1 VPSAASPLG
10 GADAAAAAFSSPP
23 SPSAASLSPPSPSP
37 RVRARRRVFRLG
49 APALRLPRS
58 LPRSRPLRRLI
69 TVLTFLLTVPCI
81 TDRKCH
87 DVTGLR
93 MGRDPHAPFASLRS
107 SALHTPLPTRTSY
120 THTPSPPPQTRV
132 TRVYLASTLIF
143 TYRTHLFTLTRYD
156 TFPHKGEKSGLCRL
170 TRACARRLC
179 SNRARTRFR
188 ALLVFLPREKSG
200 VCACARVPQRDKAP
214 QSPSE
219 FVFPCVHETSA

>member
-1 VPSAASPLG
+1 MCPAPRPRSGTSASRHARTCGTTPIRGRRRRGRHVHPPRVPSAASPLG
-10 GADAAAAAFSSPP
+10 GAGAAAAAFSPPP

-58 LPRSRPLRRLI
+58 LPRSRPLRRVI

-107 SALHTPLPTRTSY
+107 SALPRCPHVPRTRTHRHHHLKHELRESTSHLPFFSHIEPTFSRSLDTTHSPTRGKN
-120 THTPSPPPQTRV
+120 Q
-132 TRVYLASTLIF
+132 
-143 TYRTHLFTLTRYD
+143 
-156 TFPHKGEKSGLCRL
+156 
-170 TRACARRLC
+170 AC
-179 SNRARTRFR
+179 
-188 ALLVFLPREKSG
+188 
-200 VCACARVPQRDKAP
+200 
-214 QSPSE
+214 
-219 FVFPCVHETSA
+219 